1 MRMPRVCFEKVAF
14 GVAVTDCRGLSV
26 VKPPAPAG
34 LRTEISSQRACPA
47 SGSEASEWLYA
58 LVRGFQSE
66 PVANPPRSILR
77 YSYLG
82 RIVYYVPAPCCDQ
95 MSTLHDMNGRVICAP
110 DGGFAGGGDGKCSD
124 FFELRMDEVLIWSDT
139 RK

>member
-1 MRMPRVCFEKVAF
+1 
-14 GVAVTDCRGLSV
+14 
-26 VKPPAPAG
+26 
-34 LRTEISSQRACPA
+34 
-47 SGSEASEWLYA
+47 
-58 LVRGFQSE
+58 
-66 PVANPPRSILR
+66 
-77 YSYLG
+77 
-82 RIVYYVPAPCCDQ
+82 